1 MRSVGNYEDQTIS
14 NEFRAGKFRHIFE
27 SQVQEKRFPVYI
39 KHDQILRDQ
48 LESNNLRKFHMYM
61 KNRVT
66 AALAIKREKPL
77 KICWVCTKIKHIC

>member
-1 MRSVGNYEDQTIS
+1 MSFMRANFTTYLIVMSKNS
-14 NEFRAGKFRHIFE
+14 KL
-27 SQVQEKRFPVYI
+27 QVPLYF

-48 LESNNLRKFHMYM
+48 LESNNLRKLNTYMYM

-77 KICWVCTKIKHIC
+77 KICWVCTKIKRIC